1 MSSVSL
7 GDSKSD
13 LMENPLAS
21 VPVKNLML
29 KMGIPMILSMALQAV
44 YNIVDSAFVSNMAE
58 NGEFALNA
66 LTLAFPV
73 QILMVA
79 VGIGTG
85 VGTNVFVSKSLGQG
99 NREKAGRIAGNGIF
113 LSFVIYILFVIFAF
127 ACVNIYVDSQTS
139 NPVISEMAK
148 NYLFICCVF
157 SFGMIFFSI
166 FEKLLQSTSR
176 SLYSTVAQ
184 VAGAVVNIVLD
195 PVMIYGL
202 LGFPEMGVK
211 GAAWATV
218 AGQVVS
224 LLIGM
229 FFHFKKDKEI
239 PCGIKYLKPDIKI
252 IGVIYSIGFPAI
264 VAQAIMS
271 VMTYGLNLILV
282 RIGEAYVT
290 AYGLYYK
297 VQQFVLFCAFGL
309 RDAIMPVVA
318 FNFGK
323 EDRQRVSDGVKYGIL
338 YTLVIMAAGLL
349 LLEIF
354 AVPLS
359 KVFGLSG
366 MTENLCVSA
375 MRIISVS
382 FLFAGSNVAFQGVF
396 QALGDGLASLLI
408 SLLRQFVLVLPAAY
422 FLSELVISGAFPSW
436 SVWTTF
442 IFAEGV
448 SLIAAVVMFRK
459 MGFHMRKVF
468 KINYF
473 SKKVN

>member
-1 MSSVSL
+1 M
-7 GDSKSD
+7 
-13 LMENPLAS
+13 
-21 VPVKNLML
+21 
-29 KMGIPMILSMALQAV
+29 
-44 YNIVDSAFVSNMAE
+44 
-58 NGEFALNA
+58 
-66 LTLAFPV
+66 
-73 QILMVA
+73 
-79 VGIGTG
+79 
-85 VGTNVFVSKSLGQG
+85 
-99 NREKAGRIAGNGIF
+99 
-113 LSFVIYILFVIFAF
+113 
-127 ACVNIYVDSQTS
+127 
-139 NPVISEMAK
+139 
-148 NYLFICCVF
+148 
-157 SFGMIFFSI
+157 
-166 FEKLLQSTSR
+166 
-176 SLYSTVAQ
+176 
-184 VAGAVVNIVLD
+184 AGAVTNIILD

-202 LGFPEMGVK
+202 LEFPEMGVK

-282 RIGEAYVT
+282 KIGEAYVT

-309 RDAIMPVVA
+309 RDAIMPIVA

-338 YTLVIMAAGLL
+338 YALVIMVIGLL
-349 LLEIF
+349 LLEAF
-354 AVPLS
+354 AFPLS

-375 MRIISVS
+375 MRIISVG
-382 FLFAGSNVAFQGVF
+382 FLFAGSNIAFQGVF
-396 QALGDGLASLLI
+396 QALGDGLASLVI
-408 SLLRQFVLVLPAAY
+408 SLLRQFVLVLPVAY
-422 FLSELVISGAFPSW
+422 FLSKLVIAGSFPSW

-448 SLIAAVVMFRK
+448 SLVAAIVMFRRL
-459 MGFHMRKVF
+459 GFHMRKIF

-473 SKKVN
+473 SKR

>member
-1 MSSVSL
+1 MASV
-7 GDSKSD
+7 DESKSD
-13 LMENPLAS
+13 LMKNPLAS
-21 VPVKNLML
+21 VPVRNLML

-58 NGEFALNA
+58 NGELALNA

-85 VGTNVFVSKSLGQG
+85 VGTNVFVSKTLGQG
-99 NREKAGRIAGNGIF
+99 NREKAGKIAGNGIF
-113 LSFVIYILFVIFAF
+113 LSAVLYVLFVIFGLT
-127 ACVNIYVDSQTS
+127 CVDVYVDSQTS
-139 NPVISEMAK
+139 NPVISGMAK
-148 NYLFICCVF
+148 DYLSICCVF

-176 SLYSTVAQ
+176 SLYSTIAQ
-184 VAGAVVNIVLD
+184 VAGAVTNIILD
-195 PVMIYGL
+195 PIMIYGL
-202 LGFPEMGVK
+202 VGCPEMGVK

-239 PCGIKYLKPDIKI
+239 PAGIKYLKPSLKI

-282 RIGEAYVT
+282 KIGEEYVT

-297 VQQFVLFCAFGL
+297 VQQFILFCAFGL
-309 RDAIMPVVA
+309 RDAIMPIVA
-318 FNFGK
+318 FNFGM
-323 EDRQRVSDGVKYGIL
+323 EDKQRVSDGVKYGIL
-338 YTLVIMAAGLL
+338 YTLVIMVIGLV
-349 LLEIF
+349 LLEVF
-354 AVPLS
+354 AVPLA

-366 MTENLCVSA
+366 LTENLCVSA
-375 MRIISVS
+375 MRIISIS
-382 FLFAGSNVAFQGVF
+382 FLFAGSNIAFQGVF
-396 QALGDGLASLLI
+396 QALGDGLASLII
-408 SLLRQFVLVLPAAY
+408 SFLRQFVLVLPVAY
-422 FLSELVISGAFPSW
+422 FLAKLVISGTAASW

-442 IFAEGV
+442 IFAEGI
-448 SLIAAVVMFRK
+448 SLICAVVMFRR

-468 KINYF
+468 KFN
-473 SKKVN
+473 

>member
-1 MSSVSL
+1 MASI
-7 GDSKSD
+7 DESKSD
-13 LMENPLAS
+13 LMKNPLAS
-21 VPVKNLML
+21 VPVRNLML

-58 NGEFALNA
+58 NGELALNA

-85 VGTNVFVSKSLGQG
+85 VGTNVFVSKTLGQG
-99 NREKAGRIAGNGIF
+99 NREKAGKIAGNGIF
-113 LSFVIYILFVIFAF
+113 LSAVLYVLFVIFGLT
-127 ACVNIYVDSQTS
+127 CVDVYVDSQTS
-139 NPVISEMAK
+139 NPVISGMAK
-148 NYLFICCVF
+148 DYLSICCVF

-176 SLYSTVAQ
+176 SLYSTIAQ
-184 VAGAVVNIVLD
+184 VAGAVTNIILD
-195 PVMIYGL
+195 PIMIYGL
-202 LGFPEMGVK
+202 VGCPEMGVK

-239 PCGIKYLKPDIKI
+239 PAGIKYLKPSLKI

-282 RIGEAYVT
+282 KIGEEYVT

-297 VQQFVLFCAFGL
+297 VQQFILFCAFGL
-309 RDAIMPVVA
+309 RDAIMPIVA
-318 FNFGK
+318 FNFGM
-323 EDRQRVSDGVKYGIL
+323 EDKQRVSDGVKYGIL
-338 YTLVIMAAGLL
+338 YTLVIMVIGLV
-349 LLEIF
+349 LLEVF
-354 AVPLS
+354 AVPLA

-366 MTENLCVSA
+366 LTENLCVNA
-375 MRIISVS
+375 MRIISIS
-382 FLFAGSNVAFQGVF
+382 FLFAGSNIAFQGVF
-396 QALGDGLASLLI
+396 QALGDGLASLII
-408 SLLRQFVLVLPAAY
+408 SFLRQFVLVLPVAY
-422 FLSELVISGAFPSW
+422 FFAKLVISGTAANW

-442 IFAEGV
+442 IFAEGI
-448 SLIAAVVMFRK
+448 SLIFAVVMFRR

-468 KINYF
+468 KF
-473 SKKVN
+473 K